1 MKIHSQPVLPPP
13 PPLPPVRAPST
24 GTVAAAANL
33 WVPIS
38 PSGAVASKSRTGA
51 SGTKAGGQRTS
62 SATSGAASALNGTV
76 STKSVPDASVP
87 YTRGSLIDILT

>member
-13 PPLPPVRAPST
+13 PPPPPVRPPSD
-24 GTVAAAANL
+24 GAVAAAANI

-38 PSGAVASKSRTGA
+38 PAGAVATKSRTGA
-51 SGTKAGGQRTS
+51 SGPKAGGQRAST
-62 SATSGAASALNGTV
+62 ASGSGASALNGTV
-76 STKSVPDASVP
+76 STKSVADASVP